1 MEAQRLAEELEGLLE
16 ASSEPVLYF
25 GDEPGPTW
33 VTLWRDPVEAG
44 LTLALALPFDDP
56 DPVEHHISQMLTA
69 GIGEDLVDPDDDQ
82 VLIAWQSEDIAD
94 GSDAEVATLLTLA
107 VITAY
112 QPAIHLSQCHWRG
125 PEPDPEE
132 VDQLRRRI
140 AEPGI
145 FADDCGLPT
154 ARIREVQT
162 QAPSPPGHVGF

>member
-94 GSDAEVATLLTLA
+94 GSDAEVA
-107 VITAY
+107 
-112 QPAIHLSQCHWRG
+112 SFSR
-125 PEPDPEE
+125 
-132 VDQLRRRI
+132 
-140 AEPGI
+140 
-145 FADDCGLPT
+145 
-154 ARIREVQT
+154 
-162 QAPSPPGHVGF
+162 SP